1 MSSAYDD
8 IIHLPH
14 HVSQTRPRMSAAD
27 RAAQFSPFAA
37 VVGHDAAIRETG
49 RLTDTKIELGESAIA
64 ELEMKLD
71 ILADIIAERPEISV
85 TYFQPD
91 EKKAGGKYVTASGA
105 LKKIDATENVII
117 LEDGKTIPITDI
129 LDIECERFG
138 EYINQ

>member
-1 MSSAYDD
+1 MKNPYEDMLHLLHPVSSTRRQMS
-8 IIHLPH
+8 I
-14 HVSQTRPRMSAAD
+14 AD

>member
-1 MSSAYDD
+1 MSGQYDD
-8 IIHLPH
+8 IINISH
-14 HVSQTRPRMSAAD
+14 HTSPTRPRMSREN

>member
-1 MSSAYDD
+1 MSGQYDD
-8 IIHLPH
+8 IINLPH
-14 HVSQTRPRMSAAD
+14 HTSPTRPRMSREN

-105 LKKIDATENVII
+105 LKKIDATENVIN

>member
-1 MSSAYDD
+1 MSGQYDD
-8 IIHLPH
+8 IINLPH
-14 HVSQTRPRMSAAD
+14 HTSPTRPRMSREN